1 MKTLSFVNQSK
12 ATVIGDKIAVADSF
26 LTRFLGLMGKRSL
39 AAGSGLWIT
48 PSSGVHTC
56 WMRIPIDVVALDRNL
71 RVVRIDHVVHPWR
84 LCGLSLKTHSVLE
97 LASGQIL
104 ACGLEVGD
112 ILEAIPSSESV
123 SYGEEYV

>member
-12 ATVIGDKIAVADSF
+12 ATVIGDTIAVADSF

-56 WMRIPIDVVALDRNL
+56 WMCIPIDVVALDRNL
-71 RVVRIDHVVHPWR
+71 RVVKICHAVRPWR
-84 LCGLSLKTHSVLE
+84 LSGLSFRTRSVIE
-97 LASGQIL
+97 LASGQIR

-112 ILEAIPSSESV
+112 LLEIVPSPV
-123 SYGEEYV
+123 LNGE